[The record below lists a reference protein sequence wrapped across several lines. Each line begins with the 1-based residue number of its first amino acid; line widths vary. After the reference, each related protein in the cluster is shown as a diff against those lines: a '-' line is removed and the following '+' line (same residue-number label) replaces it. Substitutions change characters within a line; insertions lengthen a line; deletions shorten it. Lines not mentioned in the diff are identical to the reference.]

1 MIDPGFYDW
10 GPPDDSSYDQGL
22 AANDYAPYA
31 NYGSGYDAGAPG
43 QDYPQTPYPQQPYQQ
58 PPAANAPRPA
68 YPGWASPNSTTE
80 EEQLT
85 LVFRNGRAP
94 QTVRNYMMDAK
105 VLTDM
110 DPQHFER
117 IPLDEI
123 DLAATEQLNHSHGVD
138 FTVPGAVR
146 D

>member
-10 GPPDDSSYDQGL
+10 GASDDGSYDQGL
-22 AANDYAPYA
+22 AANDYAPYTD
-31 NYGSGYDAGAPG
+31 YGGAHDAGVQG
-43 QDYPQTPYPQQPYQQ
+43 SDYPPPYPQQAYGQA
-58 PPAANAPRPA
+58 PPVSPSRPE
-68 YPGWASPNSTTE
+68 YPGATE

-85 LVFRNGRAP
+85 LIFRNGRAP
-94 QTVRNYMMDAK
+94 QTMRNYMMDAK

-123 DLAATEQLNHSHGVD
+123 DLAATAQVNRARGVD
-138 FTVPGAVR
+138 FTVPGGVR

>member
-10 GPPDDSSYDQGL
+10 GAPDDSSYDQGL
-22 AANDYAPYA
+22 AANDYAPYTD
-31 NYGSGYDAGAPG
+31 YGGAYDADAQGS
-43 QDYPQTPYPQQPYQQ
+43 DYPPPYPQQAYGQA
-58 PPAANAPRPA
+58 PPASPSRPG
-68 YPGWASPNSTTE
+68 YPGATSSASATE
-80 EEQLT
+80 EEPLT
-85 LVFRNGRAP
+85 LIFRNGRAP
-94 QTVRNYMMDAK
+94 QTMRNYMMDAK

-123 DLAATEQLNHSHGVD
+123 DLAATAQLNRSHGVD
-138 FTVPGAVR
+138 FTVPGGVR